1 MKVTSVIASI
11 GQPITYYP
19 ALAKALESIPA
30 AIFLAQLIYWTGK
43 QADEGGWIYKTQQE
57 WENEIGLSR
66 REQETARRKLTSLNL
81 TSEKLKDLPARLY
94 YKINEDEIEK
104 WFHDKVEWRKAPST
118 SGGKRHTSMAESAI
132 HTTTETTIHRIPKN
146 TNNGAGEI
154 LTYLNTKA
162 GRNYQKVNAHTTARL
177 KEYTKEDLMAVI
189 DWKTLEWANGDMA
202 KFLRQETLFAPSHF
216 DTYLD
221 DARRN
226 LAGVEKKAYDKY
238 CDEFYQAHMSLPLE
252 ERRGKRPLAIEEWR
266 KENGKVLG
274 ALGNK

>member
-43 QADEGGWIYKTQQE
+43 QKDESGWIYKSREEWEEETSLTRSQQE
-57 WENEIGLSR
+57 SARGILREKGLI
-66 REQETARRKLTSLNL
+66 EEKQTSFNR
-81 TSEKLKDLPARLY
+81 TKHYRIESEA
-94 YKINEDEIEK
+94 IEK
-104 WFHDKVEWRKAPST
+104 WFMDQWNGENQPIQRQD
-118 SGGKRHTSMAESAI
+118 SADGTAGI
-132 HTTTETTIHRIPKN
+132 SISSTTETTLHRLPKN

-162 GRNYQKVNAHTTARL
+162 GRDYQKVNAHTTARL
-177 KEYTKEDLMAVI
+177 KEYSVEDLKMVI
-189 DWKTLEWANGDMA
+189 DWKVIEWAGNGEMA
-202 KFLRQETLFAPSHF
+202 RYLRQETLFSPKHF

-238 CDEFYQAHMSLPLE
+238 CEEFYQSHMNLPLE
-252 ERRGKRPLAIEEWR
+252 ERRGKRPISIEEWR
-266 KENGKVLG
+266 KIT
-274 ALGNK
+274 

>member
-1 MKVTSVIASI
+1 MKVTSVIGSI

-19 ALAKALESIPA
+19 TLAKALESIPA

-43 QADEGGWIYKTQQE
+43 QRDEDGWIYKTRDE
-57 WENEIGLSR
+57 WENETGLIR
-66 REQETARRKLTSLNL
+66 TQQENARAILREKGLIEEGQFGFNRIKHYR
-81 TSEKLKDLPARLY
+81 
-94 YKINEDEIEK
+94 INSDEIEK
-104 WFHDKVEWRKAPST
+104 WFTDRWN
-118 SGGKRHTSMAESAI
+118 GGNLPIHRQDSANASADFSI
-132 HTTTETTIHRIPKN
+132 SSTTETTIHRIPKN

-177 KEYTKEDLMAVI
+177 KEYSAEELKMVI
-189 DWKTLEWANGDMA
+189 DWKCIEWAGGDMV
-202 KFLRQETLFAPSHF
+202 KYLRQETLFAPGHF

-238 CDEFYQAHMSLPLE
+238 CEEFYQAHMSLPLE

-266 KENGKVLG
+266 KAK
-274 ALGNK
+274 